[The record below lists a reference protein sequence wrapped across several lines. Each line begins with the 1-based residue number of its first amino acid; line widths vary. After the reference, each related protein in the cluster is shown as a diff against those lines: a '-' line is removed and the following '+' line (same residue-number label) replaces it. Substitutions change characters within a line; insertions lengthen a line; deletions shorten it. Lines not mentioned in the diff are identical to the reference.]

1 MAKGW
6 FNLVQIRPKSSSA
19 RKGRVLKDGAGVH
32 PVSPGCELEFNW
44 GLTPPAQDFYNYISH
59 SSTLRGATRREWG
72 ANERDTGS
80 AGGRRGDR
88 FFCPLSRPP
97 PSLPLVPA
105 VERTQVMEET
115 KNSPRTNLLDRG
127 KIPVGRLMPGLRARR
142 SFYLALQAAAPFGSP
157 RSRLLSPVYHLYDL
171 DFNLLCLV
179 VFFFLFFFWLFHWN
193 ETSNKKSCVC
203 MRRTSTYWFYVKWN
217 ADILF
222 FC

>member
-1 MAKGW
+1 M
-6 FNLVQIRPKSSSA
+6 
-19 RKGRVLKDGAGVH
+19 GRG
-32 PVSPGCELEFNW
+32 
-44 GLTPPAQDFYNYISH
+44 
-59 SSTLRGATRREWG
+59 RG
-72 ANERDTGS
+72 TGS
-80 AGGRRGDR
+80 FAHSLAL
-88 FFCPLSRPP
+88 PTPP
-97 PSLPLVPA
+97 PSFVPA

-203 MRRTSTYWFYVKWN
+203 MLYKYTCTSIYWFYVKWN
-217 ADILF
+217 AGILF
-222 FC
+222 FFC